1 MNLSSATPPRGYRK
15 SGIAIGD
22 SNCGPTPPSGSSRF
36 AAATER
42 LRRFDAGRGECQDR
56 SLDRLQDP
64 DHVALRV
71 LEPRRLEITG
81 VEDTVDRLH
90 RGEVVLLEHDS
101 FRPELTQGAGDVIHR
116 KDHLGVAA
124 GF

>member
-22 SNCGPTPPSGSSRF
+22 SNRGPTPPSGSSRF

-42 LRRFDAGRGECQDR
+42 LRRFDARHCECQDR
-56 SLDRLQDP
+56 SLDRLHDA

-71 LEPRRLEITG
+71 LEPSRLEITG
-81 VEDTVDRLH
+81 IEDTVDRLH
-90 RGEVVLLEHDS
+90 RREVVFLVHDS
-101 FRPELTQGAGDVIHR
+101 LRPELAQGAGDVIHR
-116 KDHLGVAA
+116 KDHLRVAA